1 MPPPRLAASVPPPRL
16 ALLALWSFAPGS
28 RGDYASWDIPDNLMV
43 WPKELIWPV
52 HDGTPK
58 TSYFGEGWEDPV
70 TKAQVY
76 KALTV
81 VMDAQTAAPEHEL
94 ARQATEVLQL
104 NIGIYCNQVG
114 CRAGS

>member
-1 MPPPRLAASVPPPRL
+1 MPPPSAGSVPPPRL

-70 TKAQVY
+70 AKKVVAKKGVPNPF
-76 KALTV
+76 KPGELMDVAAKPASIAVKCLALKKLKD
-81 VMDAQTAAPEHEL
+81 MA
-94 ARQATEVLQL
+94 
-104 NIGIYCNQVG
+104 
-114 CRAGS
+114 